1 MLCDI
6 CGKQEATVHITEIV
20 NGQMA
25 ELHLCE
31 ECARKKNLAMEQ
43 HFSLSDLLG
52 GLAEI
57 STVLDKTEMAG
68 KRCSNCGMTYEDFRK
83 TGRLGCSECYVTF
96 RDSLASLLKRIH
108 GSGHHLGRFPLGK
121 AEKVKAK
128 MTVQDLRARLATAIQ
143 LEEYE
148 RAAKLRDQI
157 RILERKNQKKT
168 KI

>member
-6 CGKQEATVHITEIV
+6 CGKEDATVHITEIV

-52 GLAEI
+52 GLADI
-57 STVLDKTEMAG
+57 STVLDKTEMSG

-96 RDSLASLLKRIH
+96 QDSLASLLNRIH
-108 GSGHHLGRFPLGK
+108 GSSHHLGRFPLGK
-121 AEKVKAK
+121 AEKVRAK
-128 MTVQDLRARLATAIQ
+128 MTIQGLRARLATAIQ

>member
-6 CGKQEATVHITEIV
+6 CSKDEATVHITEIV

-31 ECARKKNLAMEQ
+31 ECARKKNVAMEQ

-52 GLAEI
+52 GLADI

-68 KRCSNCGMTYEDFRK
+68 KRCSNCGMIYEDFRK

-108 GSGHHLGRFPLGK
+108 GSDHHLGKFPLGK
-121 AEKVKAK
+121 AGKVKAK
-128 MTVQDLRARLATAIQ
+128 TRIQDLRARLSAAIQ

-157 RILERKNQKKT
+157 RILERKGPKKT
-168 KI
+168 